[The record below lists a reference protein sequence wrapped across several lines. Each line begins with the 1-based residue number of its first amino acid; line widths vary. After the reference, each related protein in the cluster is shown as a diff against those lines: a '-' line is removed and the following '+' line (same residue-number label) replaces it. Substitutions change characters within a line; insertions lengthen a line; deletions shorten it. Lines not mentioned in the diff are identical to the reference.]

1 MEEIIN
7 IKFTK
12 IKPGIK
18 IKKPKKPRLFLY
30 SWIYKGGKF
39 I

>member
-12 IKPGIK
+12 IKPG